1 MKIINIFYSYSTVL
15 LLLTLTGYSQNA
27 KVASADKKYENYSY
41 VDAISTYEHVA
52 SKGYKDEKMFRKLGD
67 SYFFIADLVKAEKW
81 YGELFAMN
89 QEQEPEYYYRY
100 SQSLKAIGQY
110 DKANLMLEKFA
121 AKAINDQRGKL
132 FANQRDYLED
142 IKLISGQ
149 YQIADAGINSEY
161 SDYGSTFLDNN
172 IVFASARDT
181 GGITK
186 KVFKWNNEA
195 FTNLYVSSI
204 ATGGNPGNPKLFNT
218 TINTKFHESTPVFT
232 KDGNSM
238 YFTRNNYLNGKKQ
251 KDQQRV
257 TLLKL
262 YKATKVDGKWINIQE
277 LPFNSN
283 EYSVAH
289 PALSLDEKTLYFASD
304 MPGTKGLS
312 DLFSVSIEA
321 DGTYGVP
328 QNLGLPINTEARE
341 TFPFIAPDNTLYFAS
356 DGHPGLGGL
365 DVFGAKMVSNTTFSD
380 VQNIGTPINSPKDD
394 FAFISDSENQSGFF
408 TSNRDGG
415 KGSDDIYT
423 FSKLPITVCKQ
434 LLTGV
439 VTDQYSGLILANAK
453 VSFFDD
459 AFHLIKETTVSTDGK
474 YSFEVVCG
482 SSYYLRGQKQD
493 YETKEQKITIATQS
507 GETVQPIA
515 LEPRQKRIDVG
526 TDLAKTLDIPILYF
540 DLDKSFI
547 RKDAAFELEKVLVIM
562 KQYPKIKIDIRS
574 HTDSRQTRKYNE
586 ALSDRRAK
594 STKAWLVANG
604 IAADRLTA
612 KGYGET
618 QLVNTCADDVPCSEE
633 QHQAN
638 RRSEFVIVSMQ

>member
-1 MKIINIFYSYSTVL
+1 MKTRNIFYSYSTVL
-15 LLLTLTGYSQNA
+15 LLLALSGYSQNA

-41 VDAISTYEHVA
+41 VDAISTYERVA

-81 YGELFAMN
+81 YDELFAMN

-110 DKANLMLEKFA
+110 DKADLMLEKFA

-149 YQIADAGINSEY
+149 YQVTDAGINSEY
-161 SDYGSTFLDNN
+161 SDYGSTFLYNN

-181 GGITK
+181 GGIAK

-204 ATGGNPGNPKLFNT
+204 GTGGNLSDPKLFNT

-262 YKATKVDGKWINIQE
+262 YKATKVDGKWINVQE

-312 DLFSVSIEA
+312 DLFSVSIET

-365 DVFGAKMVSNTTFSD
+365 DVFSAKMVSNTTFSG

-394 FAFISDSENQSGFF
+394 FAFIIDNENQSGFF

-434 LLTGV
+434 LLRGV

-453 VSFFDD
+453 VSLFDD
-459 AFHLIKETTVSTDGK
+459 VFNLIKETTVGTDCK

-482 SSYYLRGQKQD
+482 SSYYWRGQKQD
-493 YETKEQKITIATQS
+493 YETKEQKFTIATQS

-574 HTDSRQTRKYNE
+574 HTDSRQTRKYNN

-633 QHQAN
+633 QHQVN